1 MTEMTMSSS
10 AVRERTTTRGWAA
23 ALPGLL
29 FVIATLVAIF
39 TMNAPDDNASN
50 QAWISYF
57 ADHGNRVLLLVDGYL
72 LLAGGLLLI
81 GFFVQLHRRI
91 RATSAASGAATLA
104 LVTGTAA
111 GALVSLGG
119 LISAALPGAT
129 IFGST
134 PVPHDRGLLQ
144 LTLNLG
150 FVTAFVG
157 GMAVAAVA
165 IVALS
170 REAQRSGYIGRK
182 LAIAG
187 YVAAAAGLAAATFLP
202 IFVLLLWVIV
212 VSVVMARRPM
222 RG

>member
-10 AVRERTTTRGWAA
+10 MGRERSTARGWVA

-29 FVIATLVAIF
+29 FVCAVLAAIF
-39 TMNAPDDNASN
+39 SMNTPDDNASDR
-50 QAWISYF
+50 AWIGYF
-57 ADHGNRVLLLVDGYL
+57 TDHGNRVLLLVNGYL

-81 GFFVQLHRRI
+81 GFFVQLHRRV
-91 RATSAASGAATLA
+91 RTDSAASGGATFG
-104 LVTGTAA
+104 LVTGAAA
-111 GALVSLGG
+111 GALLALGG
-119 LISAALPGAT
+119 LLSATLPGAT

-134 PVPHDRGLLQ
+134 PIPHDRGLLQ
-144 LTLNLG
+144 LTVNFG
-150 FVTAFVG
+150 FVISFVG

-170 REAQRSGYIGRK
+170 RAGQRSGYMGRP

-187 YVAAAAGLAAATFLP
+187 YVAAAAGITAATYMP
-202 IFVLLLWVIV
+202 IFVLLLWVV
-212 VSVVMARRPM
+212 VMAVVMARRPV

>member
-10 AVRERTTTRGWAA
+10 AMRERTTTRGWVA

-29 FVIATLVAIF
+29 FVIAAVVATF
-39 TMNAPDDNASN
+39 STNVPDDNASDR
-50 QAWISYF
+50 AWITYF
-57 ADHGNRVLLLVDGYL
+57 ADHGNRALMLVDGYL
-72 LLAGGLLLI
+72 LLAAGLLLI
-81 GFFVQLHRRI
+81 GFFVQLHRRVK
-91 RATSAASGAATLA
+91 ADSTASGGATLG
-104 LVTGTAA
+104 LLTGTAA

-119 LISAALPGAT
+119 LLSAALPGAT

-144 LTLNLG
+144 LTVNLE
-150 FVTAFVG
+150 FVISFVG
-157 GMAVAAVA
+157 GMALAAVA

-170 REAQRSGYIGRK
+170 REGQRSGYIGRK

-187 YVAAAAGLAAATFLP
+187 YVAAAAGIAAATFLP
-202 IFVLLLWVIV
+202 ISVLLLWVIV
-212 VSVVMARRPM
+212 VAVVMARRPA

>member
-10 AVRERTTTRGWAA
+10 AVRGRTTTRGWVA

-29 FVIATLVAIF
+29 FVIATLATVF
-39 TMNAPDDNASN
+39 SMNVPDDNASDR
-50 QAWISYF
+50 AWISYF
-57 ADHGNRVLLLVDGYL
+57 ADHGNRVLLLVNGYL
-72 LLAGGLLLI
+72 LLAAGLLLI
-81 GFFVQLHRRI
+81 GFFVQLHRRV
-91 RATSAASGAATLA
+91 RATSDASGSTTLA
-104 LVTGTAA
+104 LVTGSAA

-134 PVPHDRGLLQ
+134 PIPHDRGLLQ

-150 FVTAFVG
+150 FVTSFVG

-212 VSVVMARRPM
+212 VAVVMARRPM